1 MLFLGEMKELTKA
14 EEQVMQILW
23 QLKEGIVKDILAK
36 MPDPKPAYT
45 TVSTVVRVMET
56 KGFVAHKAYGTSHV
70 YYPTINE
77 DEYKK
82 LAFDKLL
89 KTFFN
94 DSVKELISYLAKEKK
109 LNITDL
115 AELILLSERGKK

>member
-1 MLFLGEMKELTKA
+1 MKELTKA

-23 QLKEGIVKDILAK
+23 QLKEGIVKDVLAK
-36 MPDPKPAYT
+36 MPEPKPAYT
-45 TVSTVVRVMET
+45 TVSTVVRVLEG
-56 KGFVAHKAYGTSHV
+56 KGFVGHKAYGTSHV
-70 YYPTINE
+70 YHPLIGA

-94 DSVKELISYLAKEKK
+94 DSVKELISYLAKEKQ